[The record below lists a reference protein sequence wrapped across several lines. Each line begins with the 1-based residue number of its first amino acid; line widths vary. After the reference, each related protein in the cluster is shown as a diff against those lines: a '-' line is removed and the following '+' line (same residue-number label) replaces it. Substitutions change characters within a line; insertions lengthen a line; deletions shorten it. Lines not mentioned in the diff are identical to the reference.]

1 MAWYGGIV
9 VWYDSVVVWHGGMIV
24 WWYGGHFIAVWTEN
38 GLVSVANPGEAR
50 FFNALFKPE
59 LVAVLRVVDPGGCGI
74 LLETPYILSFLEE
87 FSRVYFSPATP
98 PLVASCYAVLPK
110 VICVCTMYNMQCVY
124 IPNLHEYI
132 LHPRPHWCSV

>member
-1 MAWYGGIV
+1 MQYWIPISRYSLLMVGACDALWCAKVWQSFV
-9 VWYDSVVVWHGGMIV
+9 VRVTCDAVWRGMVVLWCGMIV

-74 LLETPYILSFLEE
+74 LLETPYILSFLEDNI
-87 FSRVYFSPATP
+87 S
-98 PLVASCYAVLPK
+98 
-110 VICVCTMYNMQCVY
+110 
-124 IPNLHEYI
+124 
-132 LHPRPHWCSV
+132 